1 MHQKRVN
8 VHHFSDFHSVSDLR
22 KDQIVALLDEQL
34 ISNASTHSNNPS
46 FEGYYAR
53 RGSPMKRE
61 LGSTPAAEAEL
72 TRSVTRRRA
81 PRIKGESSV

>member
-1 MHQKRVN
+1 MHTERVSF
-8 VHHFSDFHSVSDLR
+8 HHFSDSCSVSDLR
-22 KDQIVALLDEQL
+22 KDQIVALLDEKL
-34 ISNASTHSNNPS
+34 ISDASTYSAHPS

-53 RGSPMKRE
+53 RGSPTKRE
-61 LGSTPAAEAEL
+61 LGSTPSAEADL